1 MGSSQSSYATNND
14 INSSINK
21 KNWSSKSRSVRG
33 RKSINTNTKP
43 IENIGSAPHGLRASI
58 VSMPSEQ
65 MDHHVLDMTSAES
78 VHSEDVVDIHQHPE
92 NSSDVRAWIVPS
104 SDDDDTVSTDE
115 GKSLYLR
122 SFNLISY
129 LCLTHCFA
137 CRCFTL

>member
-33 RKSINTNTKP
+33 RKSINTNNKI
-43 IENIGSAPHGLRASI
+43 IEHAGSAPHGLRASI

-78 VHSEDVVDIHQHPE
+78 VHSDDVVDMHQYPE
-92 NSSDVRAWIVPS
+92 DSFDVGALIVPS

-115 GKSLYLR
+115 G
-122 SFNLISY
+122 
-129 LCLTHCFA
+129 
-137 CRCFTL
+137 